1 MLGFASIF
9 QIPVVGSDI
18 WCVIYLLLMAFANAS
33 SSGFGADT
41 TETLCARWAMLGA
54 FNPFYRNH
62 NGDTSIP
69 QEFYRWPLVAE
80 AARNAISMRYRLLDY
95 FYTALHRQHTDGT
108 PALQPLWFQYPQ
120 DANTFGIDTQF
131 LFGDSIMVAPVLQ
144 EDVTTVDVYMPDDA
158 WYNFLTHEPV
168 TGLGATV
175 ALGDVSYTEI
185 PVYIKGGAVLPL
197 RVHSENTTTDLR
209 NVDFE
214 LVVAPSTNGTA
225 TGTLYLDDGVSIQQS
240 ATFTA
245 TYQYDN
251 KQLNVQK
258 EGFFDVGSLKY
269 KDVKILGVQNRPSSV
284 VLDGH
289 SVDSGSVS
297 YNATAKSVTVTVG
310 LPLSSTFT
318 LSWQ

>member
-1 MLGFASIF
+1 
-9 QIPVVGSDI
+9 
-18 WCVIYLLLMAFANAS
+18 
-33 SSGFGADT
+33 
-41 TETLCARWAMLGA
+41 MLGA

-120 DANTFGIDTQF
+120 DVNTFGIDMQF

-144 EDVTTVDVYMPDDA
+144 ENVTTVDIYMPNDA
-158 WYNFLTHEPV
+158 WYDFLTDEPV
-168 TGLGATV
+168 TGSGANMT
-175 ALGDVSYTEI
+175 LENVSYTEI
-185 PVYIKGGAVLPL
+185 PVYIKGGIVLPL
-197 RVHSENTTTDLR
+197 RVQSANTTTDLR

-214 LVVAPSTNGTA
+214 LVVAPSTNSTA
-225 TGTLYLDDGVSIQQS
+225 AGTLYLDDGISIQQS

-245 TYQYDN
+245 TYQYGN
-251 KQLNVQK
+251 KQLNVQTD
-258 EGFFDVGSLKY
+258 GTFDVGNLKY
-269 KDVKILGVQNRPSSV
+269 KDVKILGVQNQPSLV
-284 VLDGH
+284 ILNGH
-289 SVDSGSVS
+289 SVDGGSVS
-297 YNATAKSVTVTVG
+297 YNSTAKSVTVKID